1 MHRVFGYKFYIP
13 YLELLNCL
21 FDLFNL
27 NLAETFDLEESLA
40 SCGVNRLLP
49 NVYQVG
55 ARVRTSLRDSRKGVL
70 TATV

>member
-1 MHRVFGYKFYIP
+1 MHRVSENKFYAP

-27 NLAETFDLEESLA
+27 DLAEAFDLEESLP
-40 SCGVNRLLP
+40 SCGVNRLFP

-55 ARVRTSLRDSRKGVL
+55 ARVRTSLRNPRKGVL